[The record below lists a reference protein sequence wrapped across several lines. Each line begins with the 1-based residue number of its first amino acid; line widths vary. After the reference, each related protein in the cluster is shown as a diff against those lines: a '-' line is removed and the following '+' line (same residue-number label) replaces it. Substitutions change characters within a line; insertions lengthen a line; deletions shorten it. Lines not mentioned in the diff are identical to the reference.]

1 MPAEHMDAM
10 VAARG
15 RSTRDVVGRVLAML
29 DERPSVS
36 FFSVAQGDRRLTL
49 DRTPTAGATS

>member
-1 MPAEHMDAM
+1 MPAEQMDAM

-15 RSTRDVVGRVLAML
+15 RSTRDVVGRVLGML

-36 FFSVAQGDRRLTL
+36 SFSLAQGDTRLTL
-49 DRTPTAGATS
+49 ERTPTTETSS